1 MYLKKNVY
9 FKVILCHHLDQKMM
23 TPLSIS
29 IIMFLVCNGLT
40 SGAADH
46 KSRHR
51 PSRSR
56 ERPNII
62 VIMTD
67 DQDSELGKILTSQY

>member
-9 FKVILCHHLDQKMM
+9 FKVILLDPKMM
-23 TPLSIS
+23 APLSIS
-29 IIMFLVCNGLT
+29 IIMLLVCNGLT

-62 VIMTD
+62 IIMTD
-67 DQDSELGKILTSQY
+67 DQDSELGKCLTSQY